1 MEAAMLHMAQQHA
14 ARAADL
20 DALERLNDGYMR
32 SISQSDVRWFDE
44 TLTHDFL
51 NSNPDGTL
59 VDRAAFLEQIA
70 RPCSVSG
77 LKAEDVRIRI
87 FGDLAIIHGRTVYR
101 KPDGRPAAGR
111 YTDVWSRREG
121 RWLCMSAD
129 VTRG

>member
-1 MEAAMLHMAQQHA
+1 
-14 ARAADL
+14 
-20 DALERLNDGYMR
+20 
-32 SISQSDVRWFDE
+32 VRWFDE
-44 TLTHDFL
+44 TLTQDFL

-59 VDRAAFLEQIA
+59 IDRAAFLEQIA

-101 KPDGRPAAGR
+101 KADGRPAAGR